1 MLNIKLKE
9 IFPNFIHAVFETQF
23 ETNSTLLRF
32 SEYVES
38 PFKNIKGQFFTYE
51 QYMQSYADNQSN
63 KEFTY
68 FVDWSGFNI
77 KGETFI
83 TVQKLFKKDLWERE
97 KQLLDM
103 LSPWIQS
110 KKKFYVI
117 GTSLAGSKNQSLIDH
132 ETAHA
137 LSYMNPQYFKAQ
149 DRNLTAL
156 KKHHK
161 DVYNGLSESLANIGY
176 GKAVIRDEIQAYM
189 SSTSDSKLK
198 KMFPNEYKVIKKKN
212 LTKPFISTLK
222 EYL

>member
-9 IFPNFIHAVFETQF
+9 IFPNFIHVIFETQF
-23 ETNSTLLRF
+23 ETNSTMLRF

-51 QYMQSYADNQSN
+51 QFMQSYADNQSD

-68 FVDWSGFNI
+68 FVDWAGFNV

-97 KQLLDM
+97 KQLLEL
-103 LSPWIQS
+103 LSPWILS

-117 GTSLAGSKNQSLIDH
+117 GTSLDGSKNQSLIDH

-137 LSYMNPQYFKAQ
+137 LSYMNNQYFKDQ
-149 DRNLTAL
+149 DLNLRNL
-156 KKHHK
+156 KKDYK
-161 DVYNGLSESLANIGY
+161 IVYDGLSTSLYNIGY
-176 GKAVIRDEIQAYM
+176 GKDVIRDEIQAYM

-198 KMFPNEYKVIKKKN
+198 RMFPNEYSAIKKNN
-212 LTKPFISTLK
+212 LTLPFINTLK
-222 EYL
+222 QYL